1 MKHYLV
7 IFSLLMTL
15 SPLPARSGDIPVF
28 DAANLQ
34 QTTLSAIEAVNQT
47 LKQIEGYALQL
58 QQYED
63 QIKNA

>member
-15 SPLPARSGDIPVF
+15 SPLSARAGGIPVF

-47 LKQIEGYALQL
+47 LKQIEEYALQL
-58 QQYED
+58 SNMR
-63 QIKNA
+63 IKSKTA